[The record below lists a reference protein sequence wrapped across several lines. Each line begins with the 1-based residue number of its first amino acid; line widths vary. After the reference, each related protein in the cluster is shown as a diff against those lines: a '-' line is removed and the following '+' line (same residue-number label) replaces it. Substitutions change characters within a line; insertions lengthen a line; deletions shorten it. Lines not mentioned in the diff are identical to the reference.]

1 MMGWKTLRFEQ
12 KMTSRGEHYLE
23 CWLDEDGRPKQLLEV
38 VQLEK
43 DGMGSSHA
51 IIECRNR
58 YEHLTWTH

>member
-1 MMGWKTLRFEQ
+1 
-12 KMTSRGEHYLE
+12 MTSRGEHYLE